1 MTKPLNRGPASLLHW
16 LACVV
21 LPSYDGEARSRRGV
35 DRPLK
40 SRDARDEW
48 SGPYCNAKTKLLP
61 CSMEKE
67 VGQKCRSRGRI
78 KPFSRL
84 NIYSWIL
91 HITVELRGIGN
102 EVNLRW
108 WIIAYCSKLSG
119 PWNCRWVMSFH
130 AYEIFKSLYFPS
142 PLLLSFGE
150 IGWVYLFT
158 INLWK
163 LALQNN
169 PV

>member
-21 LPSYDGEARSRRGV
+21 LSYDGEARSRRGV
-35 DRPLK
+35 DKPLK

-67 VGQKCRSRGRI
+67 VGQKYRSRGRI

-91 HITVELRGIGN
+91 QIYSRTEGDWKWGEFKMVDYSLLQQTVRSMKLHVGYGLPCLRNIQ
-102 EVNLRW
+102 
-108 WIIAYCSKLSG
+108 
-119 PWNCRWVMSFH
+119 
-130 AYEIFKSLYFPS
+130 FPS
-142 PLLLSFGE
+142 PHLLTFGE

-158 INLWK
+158 IHNCLLSFMETRATK
-163 LALQNN
+163 
-169 PV
+169 